1 VACEPDEKGANL
13 FRTRY
18 LTQAG
23 VIAVLYAV
31 LTLAVLSMPMYLGW
45 GIVQFRLSEA
55 LTILALITP
64 AAIPGLTIGTAL
76 ANAYL
81 LTQVGP
87 IAFLD
92 VIFGSLA
99 TFIGAVWAWKNR
111 AKPLLAM
118 LGPVV
123 SNALIVPAYLPI
135 LLTGLGLYTIP
146 VLGIDIE
153 GNWLAMY
160 AFGFLSVGFGQAV
173 VVYGLGWPLYTAL
186 KRTRYTDDYV
196 LDD

>member
-1 VACEPDEKGANL
+1 L

-23 VIAVLYAV
+23 VIAALYAV

-45 GIVQFRLSEA
+45 GIIQFRLSEA
-55 LTILALITP
+55 LTVLALFTP
-64 AAIPGLTIGTAL
+64 AAIPGLTVGTAL

-92 VIFGSLA
+92 VVFGSLA
-99 TFIGAVWAWKNR
+99 TLIGALWAWKNR
-111 AKPLLAM
+111 ARPLRAM
-118 LGPVV
+118 LGPVL
-123 SNALIVPAYLPI
+123 SNALVVPAYLPI
-135 LLTGLGLYTIP
+135 LLAGLGLYTIP

-160 AFGFLSVGFGQAV
+160 AFGFFSVGFGQAV

-186 KRTRYTDDYV
+186 KRTRYVDE
-196 LDD
+196 